1 MIKFFK
7 KIKPGVLYVI
17 TLAIILYISL
27 SSNPLNVRGFEWYYG
42 SDKIIHAVMWGFLTM
57 VMAYEVSKALY
68 FFDPGW
74 ELYICMFLI
83 NSLLSVLV
91 ELVQELMKIGR
102 HFDIYD
108 IVANCAGV
116 LVCGLVMKFILM
128 DWIAEK
134 MDSID
139 DY

>member
-57 VMAYEVSKALY
+57 VMAYEGSKALY

-116 LVCGLVMKFILM
+116 LVCGLVMKFFLM

>member
-1 MIKFFK
+1 
-7 KIKPGVLYVI
+7 
-17 TLAIILYISL
+17 
-27 SSNPLNVRGFEWYYG
+27 
-42 SDKIIHAVMWGFLTM
+42 
-57 VMAYEVSKALY
+57 
-68 FFDPGW
+68 
-74 ELYICMFLI
+74 MFLI

-116 LVCGLVMKFILM
+116 LVCGLVMKFFLM

>member
-74 ELYICMFLI
+74 GLYICMFLI

-116 LVCGLVMKFILM
+116 LVCGLVMKFFLM